1 MTTTLNSR
9 AAARDLETD
18 TLAAPIGNHLQAAL
32 QVNNQAGVNET
43 LDFTLGCEA
52 RWKSRIE
59 TLHAESSVQS

>member
-1 MTTTLNSR
+1 
-9 AAARDLETD
+9 
-18 TLAAPIGNHLQAAL
+18 
-32 QVNNQAGVNET
+32 VNNQAGVNET